1 MFAFSLLEIFL
12 CFDIHRSF
20 KFASRERIVSHAFW
34 MYLSRVWSLFDFI
47 DRIVLSNVW
56 LSEYIL

>member
-1 MFAFSLLEIFL
+1 MFAFSLLETFL

-34 MYLSRVWSLFDFI
+34 KRLSRAWSLLDFI
-47 DRIVLSNVW
+47 DRIILSDAW
-56 LSEYIL
+56 LFEYTL